1 LTDIQG
7 RNPERGEA
15 PERLIAGP
23 FLMDWRDAR
32 VWRDGVPV
40 RLGGKALAL
49 LQRLVQTP
57 EVLVS
62 KDALFEAV
70 WPGLAVSDSVLTTA
84 VKELRQALGDDARKP
99 WIIETAHG
107 RGYRFLLPVT
117 PQGVVVPEPQVAAVP
132 PPTGQAPARRRV
144 AWGFVVLAAALVLI
158 AVVAAVL
165 LRPTLLGPHPKS
177 VAVLPFA
184 ELSADPND
192 QWFADGFTE
201 EVLSTLARTPDLRV
215 ASRLP
220 VGQDPAAVARSQ
232 AVAHVLTGSVR
243 RAGDRVRVTVDLIR
257 TSDGA
262 HVWSQS
268 YDRRGGDVISIQED
282 VGLHIAQA
290 LKTVTDG
297 AKLRAMSAAGT
308 RSVEAYEAYLRGL
321 ALTRRQLN
329 EGDVA
334 YAKAAADAYEE
345 ARRIDPRFAA
355 AHWRSAM
362 TWFGNATRIDSASAG
377 QGLSDKARLAG
388 FFERVDAAIATSQD
402 QTETLKYRA
411 VRAVMQLHV
420 REARRLM
427 GDYLTARP
435 RDAEAWEEMAQLSAY
450 AGDRRGLVEAARRF
464 EDLTLDSGQPRSR
477 AITLLVMG
485 GRYGEAASLSRKLVR
500 LAPDS
505 VLTLYQAQRA
515 EVMAGHRTESRRLLD
530 RLQTST
536 LPADN
541 KRLAAL
547 RQACADRRLGDAGR
561 IYAELAAGP
570 KFSNRFHA
578 AQLVGDEAAAT
589 AALAPL
595 DTPDRLPTLMQFMIY
610 PTFDARAFPRLHA
623 ALVADGVTPP
633 PPASLPYACPAG

>member
-1 LTDIQG
+1 MTDTLG
-7 RNPERGEA
+7 RPPEPAA
-15 PERLIAGP
+15 PPDRLIAGP

-49 LQRLVQTP
+49 LRRLVETP
-57 EVLVS
+57 QVLVS

-84 VKELRQALGDDARKP
+84 VKEVRQALGDDARKP

-117 PQGVVVPEPQVAAVP
+117 PEGGVVPDPV
-132 PPTGQAPARRRV
+132 TSSSPARRNALRWPVTIV
-144 AWGFVVLAAALVLI
+144 AALLLLLAAAGALL
-158 AVVAAVL
+158 L

-177 VAVLPFA
+177 VAVLPFE
-184 ELSADPND
+184 ELSADPKD

-201 EVLSTLARTPDLRV
+201 EVLSTLARTPDLRI

-220 VGQDPAAVARSQ
+220 VGQDPASVARSR
-232 AVAHVLTGSVR
+232 AVAHVLTGTVR

-268 YDRRGGDVISIQED
+268 YDRRGGDIISIQED

-290 LKTVTDG
+290 LKTATDAG
-297 AKLRAMSAAGT
+297 KLRAMAAAGT

-334 YAKAAADAYEE
+334 YAKAAAEAYEE

-377 QGLSDKARLAG
+377 QGLSDKMRLDG
-388 FFERVDAAIATSQD
+388 FFERVDAAIANSPD

-427 GDYLTARP
+427 GDYLAARP
-435 RDAEAWEEMAQLSAY
+435 RDAEAWEQMAQLSAY

-464 EDLTLDSGQPRSR
+464 EDLTLDSGRPRSR

-485 GRYGEAASLSRKLVR
+485 ERYGEAVALSRKLVR
-500 LAPDS
+500 LEPDS
-505 VLTLYQAQRA
+505 ASILYQAQRA
-515 EVMAGHRTESRRLLD
+515 ELSAGHRAEARRLLS
-530 RLQTST
+530 RLQVST
-536 LPADN
+536 LPDDN
-541 KRLAAL
+541 KQLAAL
-547 RQACADRRLGDAGR
+547 RQACAEGRLGDAR
-561 IYAELAAGP
+561 AIYARLAAEP
-570 KFSNRFHA
+570 KFSNRFNS
-578 AQLVGDEAAAT
+578 AQLIGDASAAT
-589 AALAPL
+589 AALTPL
-595 DTPDRLPTLMQFMIY
+595 DAPDRLPTLVQFMIY
-610 PTFDARAFPRLHA
+610 PSFDARAFPHLRA
-623 ALVADGVTPP
+623 ALAADGIV
-633 PPASLPYACPAG
+633 PPAPTSLRYACPASPG